1 MAVPMCVPEVEPV
14 VSLACP
20 AHLHG
25 RRQEPRDGNLDG
37 EDHTAERTVEDVF
50 LCQFLMDIPAC
61 LANHL
66 ILKLRANQMSS
77 KSQSSVLHKFKG
89 VIFSTMSSEEL
100 LNSLDSFEAREDD
113 VFLVSYPKSGTHWI
127 AKVIENIPNAR
138 ITLTPPIELGDISK
152 FEELK
157 TYCERRVIP
166 THLSYSMLPMNVKQK
181 QCKIIYIIRNPK
193 DIAVSFFH
201 YYRDNPNLPSI
212 ETWHEF
218 FELFLKGDVVY
229 GSWFD
234 HVLSWEEH
242 KNAKNILIISY
253 EEMKKDP
260 SKNIKK
266 IATFL
271 SLNMTDS
278 EINQI
283 VWKTSFTEMKN
294 NTAKENCDPNHTICA
309 LTSNRNLVFRKGA
322 VGDWI
327 NYFTSK
333 QKQVFDELFTEKM
346 KHSELAKHFGD
357 YS

>member
-1 MAVPMCVPEVEPV
+1 
-14 VSLACP
+14 
-20 AHLHG
+20 
-25 RRQEPRDGNLDG
+25 
-37 EDHTAERTVEDVF
+37 
-50 LCQFLMDIPAC
+50 
-61 LANHL
+61 
-66 ILKLRANQMSS
+66 MSS

-138 ITLTPPIELGDISK
+138 LTLTPPIELGDISK

-166 THLSYSMLPMNVKQK
+166 THLSYSMLPMNIKQK
-181 QCKIIYIIRNPK
+181 QCKEMLCLGIIYIVRNPK
-193 DIAVSFFH
+193 DTAVSFFH

-218 FELFLKGDVVY
+218 FDLFLKGDVVY

-266 IATFL
+266 ITTFL
-271 SLNMTDS
+271 GLNVTDS

-283 VWKTSFTEMKN
+283 AWKTSFTEMKN

-333 QKQVFDELFTEKM
+333 QKRVFDELFTEKM